1 MWCGQCQADVA
12 AEVSSDN
19 QRVFCTICGA
29 LLSTIDSPPAR
40 PSTER
45 SDKTKDARELLQR
58 WSSGKVLDPFGPPM
72 QRREFAESNSPPSL
86 LTNVAPD
93 ATPTW
98 HLLLRSRLLVR
109 HQPDHARPRRPDLNA
124 ESVFPVSFV

>member
-40 PSTER
+40 PATER
-45 SDKTKDARELLQR
+45 PASDKTKDARELLQR
-58 WSSGKVLDPFGPPM
+58 WSSGKGLDPYGPSLTKPGVAESLGPPV
-72 QRREFAESNSPPSL
+72 REPEGATVQPPALSAKQSDPPPIAVSSPLAPEPDES
-86 LTNVAPD
+86 
-93 ATPTW
+93 
-98 HLLLRSRLLVR
+98 
-109 HQPDHARPRRPDLNA
+109 
-124 ESVFPVSFV
+124 